1 MKHVNRNLKIDKV
14 KLVVIMTRQNITVV
28 ELADKIDIARETVSA
43 AKNGHRCSFRTVSK
57 IADGLGVSVNDI
69 LDDAYKII
77 L

>member
-1 MKHVNRNLKIDKV
+1 MKSINRNFKIDKL
-14 KLVVIMTRQNITVV
+14 KLVIIMTKQNITVV

-57 IADGLGVSVNDI
+57 IAGGLGVSVNDI
-69 LDDAYKII
+69 LDDDYKII